1 MCQVSWNEAQHEL
14 NSLIQ
19 KLKTGEES
27 VVYIVRDD
35 NTVAK
40 LTLSEGNSTPVKRL
54 GIGKG
59 RIIDPPNFDQLD
71 KDVQDMFG
79 EAIWTLRVY
88 SLTTNAVSY
97 FLSEMWYGICH
108 RECI

>member
-1 MCQVSWNEAQHEL
+1 MKGFSYCGYSFL
-14 NSLIQ
+14 
-19 KLKTGEES
+19 LKIGGG
-27 VVYIVRDD
+27 
-35 NTVAK
+35 K

-79 EAIWTLRVY
+79 EAI
-88 SLTTNAVSY
+88 
-97 FLSEMWYGICH
+97 
-108 RECI
+108 

>member
-1 MCQVSWNEAQHEL
+1 M
-14 NSLIQ
+14 
-19 KLKTGEES
+19 
-27 VVYIVRDD
+27 YIVRDD

-79 EAIWTLRVY
+79 DVI
-88 SLTTNAVSY
+88 
-97 FLSEMWYGICH
+97 
-108 RECI
+108 

>member
-1 MCQVSWNEAQHEL
+1 MCQVSLNEAQHEL

-19 KLKTGEES
+19 KLKTGEER

-35 NTVAK
+35 NTVVK

-59 RIIDPPNFDQLD
+59 EDNRSTKILINWIKTYKICL
-71 KDVQDMFG
+71 
-79 EAIWTLRVY
+79 
-88 SLTTNAVSY
+88 
-97 FLSEMWYGICH
+97 EM
-108 RECI
+108 

>member
-1 MCQVSWNEAQHEL
+1 MCQVSLNEAQHEL

-19 KLKTGEES
+19 KLKTGEER

-54 GIGKG
+54 GRGKG

-79 EAIWTLRVY
+79 DVI
-88 SLTTNAVSY
+88 
-97 FLSEMWYGICH
+97 
-108 RECI
+108 